1 MQIYEILFYLKMRK
15 MRGFAF
21 WTNIWEKRAINLI
34 TLTNIV
40 KKKWMKQ
47 RHSGSVYAVFL
58 PGWLGPPH
66 VMFLS
71 LNTFHSRRKK
81 KERTEESCTP
91 VFVLKALNKAP

>member
-1 MQIYEILFYLKMRK
+1 MFSMRKKTMQIYEILFYLKMRK

-47 RHSGSVYAVFL
+47 RHSGNVYAVFFCPDGCVRFML
-58 PGWLGPPH
+58 C
-66 VMFLS
+66 FYS
-71 LNTFHSRRKK
+71 
-81 KERTEESCTP
+81 
-91 VFVLKALNKAP
+91 